1 MENRK
6 KIDDLFKNELGNYSE
21 TPPPAAWDALEKKL
35 GQIPSKKPRSPYMWF
50 GYFAMVVALVAISVL
65 VARNMSGN
73 TDMAV
78 KNVADNNN
86 ISKEQ
91 KAAPAG
97 NINDNNTTT
106 ASQNEQ
112 NTPGIK
118 DKVTDD
124 KPGNNDLQAATNK
137 TTDNKPEKQTVANNK
152 AQKEIPIANKNKHN
166 SNSSAKY
173 TNKTTNSQQGKP
185 ITETEIQQPQNIYN
199 SSGPHAETAFEN
211 KTTDK
216 DQTQEVAVPVKKDST
231 VNLKKPIIPLA
242 NTKAPRPK
250 FRRFEAGIKGGYE
263 QGFDNDA
270 AKKAVISPYLQYKI
284 TPKLAIMLQPAIK
297 PALLGSRSIGNPK
310 SYYNI
315 NKDGNITQH
324 TDSNPVY
331 IVGLPGK
338 YWIWNYTY
346 TETHDSIV
354 KTNVTGGTYI
364 EFELPVLLKYYIAKD
379 FSVYGGVNIIYS
391 QLMGITE
398 HTYLTKS
405 ILRTAT
411 ENGFGA
417 VNSPAPAPPQT
428 LSTEITYT
436 GTPYSSYTGPQYP
449 APKGSLFRFG
459 YMLGFSYEYDKKW
472 LFDALVQQGTV
483 QPNMQGGY
491 NTNTPLSAPY
501 IRLTIGYKL
510 TK

>member
-6 KIDDLFKNELGNYSE
+6 KIDDLFKNELGNYTE

-35 GQIPSKKPRSPYMWF
+35 DRIPTKKPRVPYMWF

-65 VARNMSGN
+65 VARNIRGN
-73 TDMAV
+73 SDRTV
-78 KNVADNNN
+78 KNVAANNN

-91 KAAPAG
+91 KTTPAQ
-97 NINDNNTTT
+97 NTNDNTATT
-106 ASQNEQ
+106 ANSN
-112 NTPGIK
+112 
-118 DKVTDD
+118 DKVTDTKPAND
-124 KPGNNDLQAATNK
+124 DPQATANQSTDNKPGKQTGTNKAKNEAPIAKNRNKHNRHTSAKYITK
-137 TTDNKPEKQTVANNK
+137 TTDNEPR
-152 AQKEIPIANKNKHN
+152 
-166 SNSSAKY
+166 
-173 TNKTTNSQQGKP
+173 KT
-185 ITETEIQQPQNIYN
+185 ITETEIQQPQNVYN
-199 SSGPHAETAFEN
+199 SSASNSSMATGNKKTGKDESQEETS
-211 KTTDK
+211 TDK
-216 DQTQEVAVPVKKDST
+216 KDPVSND
-231 VNLKKPIIPLA
+231 KKPGDDK
-242 NTKAPRPK
+242 TKKKTPKPK

-297 PALLGSRSIGNPK
+297 PAFLSSRSIGSPK
-310 SYYNI
+310 SYYNV

-324 TDSNPVY
+324 TDSVPVHV
-331 IVGLPGK
+331 IGTSQTF
-338 YWIWNYTY
+338 WIWNYTY

-354 KTNVTGGTYI
+354 KTNVTGGAYI
-364 EFELPVLLKYYIAKD
+364 EFELPVLLKYYVAKD

-391 QLMGITE
+391 QLTGITE
-398 HTYLTKS
+398 HTYIIKS
-405 ILRTAT
+405 LPRTAT
-411 ENGFGA
+411 ESGFGQ

-428 LSTEITYT
+428 LSTEITYS
-436 GTPYSSYTGPQYP
+436 GAPFSAYTGPQYP
-449 APKGSLFRFG
+449 APQGSLLRFG
-459 YMLGFSYEYDKKW
+459 YMLGFSYEYNKKW
-472 LFDALVQQGTV
+472 LFDALVQQGMV